1 MAFTPFPPR
10 QPSAAARLPLTLMTL
25 DDWALATLTG
35 LDSET
40 YLQGQ
45 VTADVAQL
53 TEHQHLLV
61 AHCDAKGKMWSNL
74 RLFRDGEGFAWIE
87 RRNVRDAQLTE
98 LKKYAVFA
106 KVTINPDDSRV
117 LLGVAGFQA
126 RAALTNLFSMLPD
139 SENQA
144 VRDGENTLLWLEH
157 PGERFILVV
166 NEETAQRVTEA
177 LRGEA
182 QLNNSQQWLALN
194 IEAGLPVIDTANSA
208 QFIPQATNMQALGGI
223 SFKKGCYTGQE
234 MVARAKFR
242 GANKRALWSLAGSA
256 SRVPEAGE
264 DLEMQ
269 MGENWRRTGT
279 VLAAAQLDDGRVLV
293 QVVMNNDMEPDSV
306 FRVRDDA
313 GSLRIEPLPYSLEE
327 A

>member
-10 QPSAAARLPLTLMTL
+10 QPSSCARLPLTLMTL
-25 DDWALATLTG
+25 DDWALATITG
-35 LDSET
+35 ADGEK

-45 VTADVAQL
+45 ITADISQL
-53 TEHQHLLV
+53 TNEQHLLA

-74 RLFRDGEGFAWIE
+74 RVFRRNEGFAWIE
-87 RRNVRDAQLTE
+87 RRSLRDAQLTE
-98 LKKYAVFA
+98 LKKYAVFS
-106 KVTINPDDSRV
+106 KVTIAANDELV

-126 RAALTNLFSMLPD
+126 RAALAPLFSELPNAD
-139 SENQA
+139 KQVVSE
-144 VRDGENTLLWLEH
+144 GSTSLLWFEH
-157 PGERFILVV
+157 PAERFLLVTD
-166 NEETAQRVTEA
+166 EATATRVTEA

-194 IEAGLPVIDTANSA
+194 IEAGQPVIDSANSA
-208 QFIPQATNMQALGGI
+208 QFIPQATNLQALGGI
-223 SFKKGCYTGQE
+223 NFKKGCYTGQE

-242 GANKRALWSLAGSA
+242 GANKRALWSLAGKA

-264 DLEMQ
+264 DLELK
-269 MGENWRRTGT
+269 MGDNWRRTGT
-279 VLAAAQLDDGRVLV
+279 VLAAVQLDDGRLLV

-313 GSLRIEPLPYSLEE
+313 GSLSIEPLPYSLEE
-327 A
+327 G